1 MTARQNGETQRL
13 ADFFLTPECNEPKDT
28 SIDGVWLIQDFGF
41 ADIFTVT
48 IMILGCVLKLPV
60 VLLLLMMTTSLP
72 LLLNCFYF
80 STLCED
86 IHSVNRSGVL
96 WTLHISLQWLL
107 SVPAQCVVFLNLT
120 FDYLFMNVFGL
131 IWVFLSCSRSRLL
144 RNREVVSKYS
154 EGPSLYLHFTD
165 IVIATGGQLRRQ
177 GFLEMWLPFCIMFI
191 VNPWIKYWISVILL
205 FYVFWRFLS
214 LFLG

>member
-13 ADFFLTPECNEPKDT
+13 ADFFSTPECNEPKDT

-48 IMILGCVLKLPV
+48 VMILGCVLKLPV

-80 STLCED
+80 LTLCED

-107 SVPAQCVVFLNLT
+107 SV
-120 FDYLFMNVFGL
+120 
-131 IWVFLSCSRSRLL
+131 
-144 RNREVVSKYS
+144 
-154 EGPSLYLHFTD
+154 
-165 IVIATGGQLRRQ
+165 
-177 GFLEMWLPFCIMFI
+177 IMFTLPLASKSGSCI
-191 VNPWIKYWISVILL
+191 QIL
-205 FYVFWRFLS
+205 
-214 LFLG
+214 